1 MNYFLK
7 INKKFLLLALILIV
21 AIFFTAVIWEK
32 TNIIKNAN
40 EIILNDPKFDI
51 LNPSFTINSDNE
63 KISVKANKGNFINK
77 YLILLKKNV
86 SFVSDKF
93 EIYTEEVTFNKIE
106 QTANSST
113 NSQFISEGTLIKS
126 EGFSI
131 LQQGD
136 IILFDG
142 KTSIILN

>member
-1 MNYFLK
+1 
-7 INKKFLLLALILIV
+7 
-21 AIFFTAVIWEK
+21 
-32 TNIIKNAN
+32 
-40 EIILNDPKFDI
+40 
-51 LNPSFTINSDNE
+51 
-63 KISVKANKGNFINK
+63 
-77 YLILLKKNV
+77 
-86 SFVSDKF
+86 VSDKF